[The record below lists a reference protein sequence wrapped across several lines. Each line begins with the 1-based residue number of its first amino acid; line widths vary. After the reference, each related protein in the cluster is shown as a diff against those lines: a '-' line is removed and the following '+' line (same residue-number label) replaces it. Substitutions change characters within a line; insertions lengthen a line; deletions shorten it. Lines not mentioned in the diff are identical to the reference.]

1 MSKKKG
7 LTRFVYPLLRFTAG
21 GLIGFV
27 GAAVFTT
34 NPYIVMVVT
43 VGCGVAVDKIFTKN
57 KG

>member
-7 LTRFVYPLLRFTAG
+7 LAGFVYPLLRFTAG

>member
-7 LTRFVYPLLRFTAG
+7 LTGFVYPLLWFKAC

-34 NPYIVMVVT
+34 NPYIVMLVT